1 MLSQI
6 DIEGTIVDISVLSM
20 GNPHA
25 VITVNNTDNA
35 EVEKIGKILQKHSR
49 FPKRVNVNFM
59 QVVNRKKI
67 KLRVFER
74 GVGETPA
81 CGTGACAAV
90 VAGIQQQLID
100 STVDVSLPGGT
111 IEVEWFGGNNPVKIT
126 GPVQHVYDGILN
138 YEK

>member
-1 MLSQI
+1 
-6 DIEGTIVDISVLSM
+6 
-20 GNPHA
+20 
-25 VITVNNTDNA
+25 
-35 EVEKIGKILQKHSR
+35 
-49 FPKRVNVNFM
+49 M

-74 GVGETPA
+74 GAGETPA

-100 STVDVSLPGGT
+100 STVEVSLPGGT